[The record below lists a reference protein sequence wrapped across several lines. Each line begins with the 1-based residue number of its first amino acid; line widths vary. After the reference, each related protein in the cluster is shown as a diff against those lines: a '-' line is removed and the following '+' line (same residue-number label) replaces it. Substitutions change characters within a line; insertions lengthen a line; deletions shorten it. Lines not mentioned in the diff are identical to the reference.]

1 MKIVN
6 IIIFLIVTSLCVAAG
21 GAKIMNVPQ
30 EAAFFETLNI
40 DLVYMTIL
48 GAVQIAAAIFLVF
61 YKTRNLGAI
70 LAAAAFLVSAGM
82 ILKTGQMSFGLFSLL
97 PVLLALYIIKVS
109 KSVPGLGAET
119 GQA

>member
-6 IIIFLIVTSLCVAAG
+6 IIIFLIVTTLCVAAG
-21 GAKIMNVPQ
+21 GAKIMKIPK
-30 EAAFFETLNI
+30 EAAFFETLGI
-40 DLVYMTIL
+40 DLIYMMIL
-48 GAVQIAAAIFLVF
+48 GAVQIAAAIFLIF

-97 PVLLALYIIKVS
+97 PVLLSLYIIKVS
-109 KSVPGLGAET
+109 KSVPGMGADM
-119 GQA
+119 GRA